1 MKDIVRILVVDDEQ
15 DMLNLIR
22 ELLEGFGCSVE
33 EALNGSEALQKAS
46 ETPFGIVLIDVM
58 MPDINGLELA
68 SIFMDKFPDAFVILM
83 TGYGSID
90 LAKDAIQRGAFDFIT
105 KPFSRDELRKT
116 VERAVEIRKRKL
128 SELPSPELTDLYDM
142 IVDVNISDS
151 SYHVYLSSLSAIIR
165 KTFRGDAC
173 RIYLTDDPVRK
184 EMSRAAGS
192 GNESLLEEENW
203 NKMVSASRSSSGGLL
218 DDSRSGALVTGDMGI
233 SSVMTAP
240 IPSSDRHTG
249 IIAVTRS
256 ANPFPFTPRDHKL
269 LNLFAAQAGKQLV
282 NHRMTSDLENRASIL
297 ENINLLAGNF
307 SSLSLKKSL
316 SAVCIGLRSMV
327 QFDLFGVLLRGE
339 NMLPFSYIMARS
351 DLPFEVLQNRFRKKL
366 ERMQSIDD
374 VNHLLMTGEVDSFA
388 SRSLSEWDSVP
399 NMETVDLG
407 DMGSLSGMIVLAS
420 WNPSVRPYRESSH
433 VHLLLRHAAAALSNA
448 YLFESSERSYIQTI
462 AALAEAVDAKDT
474 YTHNHS
480 RNVAAYATFIG
491 THLDLTSREI
501 SRLNYGALLHDI
513 GKIGIPE
520 AVLNKEGP
528 LTDAEFDLI
537 RSHPEMGYN
546 ILKPIT
552 AFSGFLD
559 AVRYHHERIDG
570 TGYPH
575 GLSGSDIPFQA
586 RILAT
591 ADAFDAMVSD
601 RVYRKSPGL
610 EYAVTQLHSNL
621 GSQFDQDIGR
631 VFISVLEK
639 SSPAEIISS
648 HQYGRLSQPV

>member
-1 MKDIVRILVVDDEQ
+1 MDRILIVDDEQ

-22 ELLEGFGCSVE
+22 ELLEGLGYEVV
-33 EALNGSEALQKAS
+33 EALSGSEALRKAS
-46 ETPFGIVLIDVM
+46 ETPFSLVLIDVL
-58 MPDINGLELA
+58 MPGINGLELA
-68 SIFMDKFPDAFVILM
+68 SIFMGKYPDSFVILM

-105 KPFSRDELRKT
+105 KPFSRDELSKA
-116 VERAVEIRKRKL
+116 VERALEIRKRKL

-142 IVDVNISDS
+142 IVGVNISDS
-151 SYHVYLSSLSAIIR
+151 SYHVYLNSLSAIIR

-173 RIYLTDDPVRK
+173 RIYMTDDPDKRK
-184 EMSRAAGS
+184 ISKAAGS
-192 GNESLLEEENW
+192 GNESLMGEEDWDRIIAE
-203 NKMVSASRSSSGGLL
+203 SLRSGRGVLG
-218 DDSRSGALVTGDMGI
+218 DSRTNNFITADMGV

-240 IPSSDRHTG
+240 IPSSDRHIGT
-249 IIAVTRS
+249 IAIARS
-256 ANPFPFTPRDHKL
+256 ENPFPFTPRDHKL
-269 LNLFAAQAGKQLV
+269 LNLFTAQAGKQLI
-282 NHRMTSDLENRASIL
+282 NHRMTSNLENRASIL
-297 ENINLLAGNF
+297 ENTNLLAGNF

-316 SAVCIGLRSMV
+316 SSVCIGLRSMV

-351 DLPFEVLQNRFRKKL
+351 DLPFDVLQTSFREKL
-366 ERMQSIDD
+366 ERSQSTDD
-374 VNHLLMTGEVDSFA
+374 VSHILLTGEVDSFV
-388 SRSLSEWDSVP
+388 SRSMSDWDSVP
-399 NMETVDLG
+399 SIETVDLG
-407 DMGSLSGMIVLAS
+407 DVGSLSGIIVLAS
-420 WNPSVRPYRESSH
+420 WNPTLRPYRESSH

-448 YLFESSERSYIQTI
+448 YLFESSKRSYIQTI

-491 THLDLTSREI
+491 THLDLTSKEI
-501 SRLNYGALLHDI
+501 SRLNHGALLHDI

-528 LTDAEFDLI
+528 LTKEEFELI
-537 RSHPEMGYN
+537 RSHPETGYN

-552 AFSGFLD
+552 AFSDFLD

-575 GLSGSDIPFQA
+575 GLSGNDIPFQA
-586 RILAT
+586 RIMAV
-591 ADAFDAMVSD
+591 ADAFDAMISD

-610 EYAVTQLHSNL
+610 AYAIQELHGNL
-621 GSQFDQDIGR
+621 GSQFDRDIGR
-631 VFISVLEK
+631 VFISILET

-648 HQYGRLSQPV
+648 HQYRCFSQPV

>member
-1 MKDIVRILVVDDEQ
+1 MKDTESILIIDDEQ

-22 ELLEGFGCSVE
+22 ELLEGFGYAVE
-33 EALNGSEALQKAS
+33 EACNGSEALRKAS
-46 ETPFGIVLIDVM
+46 EKPFSIVLIDVM

-68 SIFMDKFPDAFVILM
+68 SILMDKFPDSFVILM

-116 VERAVEIRKRKL
+116 MERAVEIRKRKL
-128 SELPSPELTDLYDM
+128 SELPSPELTDLYNM
-142 IVDVNISDS
+142 IVDVKISDS
-151 SYHVYLSSLSAIIR
+151 SYHVYLNSLSAIIR

-173 RIYLTDDPVRK
+173 RLYLTDDPVKK
-184 EMSRAAGS
+184 EMSKAAGS
-192 GNESLLEEENW
+192 GNESLLEEEKW
-203 NKMVSASRSSSGGLL
+203 EKIVRASLKSSRGLV
-218 DDSRSGALVTGDMGI
+218 DDARTGDLITGDLGV

-240 IPSSDRHTG
+240 IPSSDRNTG
-249 IIAVTRS
+249 TIVVARTV
-256 ANPFPFTPRDHKL
+256 NPFPFTPRDHKL
-269 LNLFAAQAGKQLV
+269 LNLFAAQAGKQIV
-282 NHRMTSDLENRASIL
+282 NHRMTSDLENKASIL

-327 QFDLFGVLLRGE
+327 QFDFFGVMLRGE
-339 NMLPFSYIMARS
+339 NMLPFSYVMARS
-351 DLPFEVLQNRFRKKL
+351 DLPMEVLQKSFKKKL
-366 ERMQSIDD
+366 ERMQSITD

-388 SRSLSEWDSVP
+388 SLSRSDWDSAP

-407 DMGSLSGMIVLAS
+407 DIGSLSGMIVLAS
-420 WNPSVRPYRESSH
+420 WNPSVKPFRESSH

-480 RNVAAYATFIG
+480 RNVAAYATIIG
-491 THLDLTSREI
+491 SRLDLTSKEI

-520 AVLNKEGP
+520 AVLNKAGP
-528 LTDAEFDLI
+528 LTDEEFELI

-575 GLSGSDIPFQA
+575 GLSGNDIPFQA
-586 RILAT
+586 RILAA

-610 EYAVTQLHSNL
+610 EYAVMELHSNL
-621 GSQFDQDIGR
+621 GSQFDRDIGR
-631 VFISVLEK
+631 VFISVLES
-639 SSPAEIISS
+639 SSPAEIISN
-648 HQYGRLSQPV
+648 HQYGSLSQPV